1 MLTVL
6 EALEYLKKNGITDSQ
21 QVVRKWIRD
30 GELKAIPPE
39 KGRRK
44 DGYRIPIEELE
55 RFISKRNP
63 LYDEV
68 KRLEEENEQL
78 KKEIQRLKEQH
89 KAAGLKSYEK
99 NKAQ

>member
-1 MLTVL
+1 MLTVH
-6 EALEYLKKNGITDSQ
+6 EALEYLKKAGITDSQ

-55 RFISKRNP
+55 RFIAQRNP
-63 LYDEV
+63 LYPEV
-68 KRLEEENEQL
+68 KRLREEN
-78 KKEIQRLKEQH
+78 QRLKNEI
-89 KAAGLKSYEK
+89 KRLKTTERR
-99 NKAQ
+99 

>member
-1 MLTVL
+1 MLTVH
-6 EALEYLKKNGITDSQ
+6 EALEYLKKTGITDSQ

-55 RFISKRNP
+55 QFIAQRNP
-63 LYDEV
+63 LYPEV
-68 KRLEEENEQL
+68 KRLREEN
-78 KKEIQRLKEQH
+78 QRLKDEL
-89 KAAGLKSYEK
+89 KRLKSEK
-99 NKAQ
+99 ND